1 MFFRHFRTSFF
12 KLSYLYLSYVTQ
24 LYILEPGPSF
34 MVYYN
39 ELWSQVWY
47 GDRYRVS
54 FGDRCL
60 LSLCCEEPKSCKIS
74 TFSLVYH
81 TWLVDCLV
89 WSAIFTKWARY
100 IITRWTIFYSLFD
113 LSFLLTFIP
122 CCTYL
127 ALWVFANT
135 RRSCMQCWHRLFQK
149 VNLDYFL
156 KSQVQKYQINFRGKT
171 KSDTCIFCGTFFQ
184 KVNLEY
190 FLKSHVQKYQKNFW
204 GKAKSDT

>member
-1 MFFRHFRTSFF
+1 MLFRHFRTSFF

-113 LSFLLTFIP
+113 LSFLLTSLVALTFSLVSICKYSP
-122 CCTYL
+122 QLYAVL
-127 ALWVFANT
+127 APLVILKFWITLSLKAFYIFA
-135 RRSCMQCWHRLFQK
+135 QQ
-149 VNLDYFL
+149 
-156 KSQVQKYQINFRGKT
+156 
-171 KSDTCIFCGTFFQ
+171 
-184 KVNLEY
+184 
-190 FLKSHVQKYQKNFW
+190 
-204 GKAKSDT
+204 